1 MTDNGSLTIVNP
13 ATGKRIEEIRHRE
26 AYIVKGCEK
35 VERHI
40 GEALEKGATRQNL
53 SKTSEQRACLTR
65 STANSGLMPH
75 KTNAALGSGNQSEE
89 KIQSRQERSSH
100 GNL

>member
-13 ATGKRIEEIRHRE
+13 ATGEHIEEIRYR
-26 AYIVKGCEK
+26 APDMAKDRKK
-35 VERHI
+35 VERHV
-40 GEALEKGATRQNL
+40 GEALEKGATGQNR
-53 SKTSEQRACLTR
+53 SKPSEQRACLTG

-75 KTNAALGSGNQSEE
+75 QTNVALGSGNQSE
-89 KIQSRQERSSH
+89 KTIQSRQERSSH